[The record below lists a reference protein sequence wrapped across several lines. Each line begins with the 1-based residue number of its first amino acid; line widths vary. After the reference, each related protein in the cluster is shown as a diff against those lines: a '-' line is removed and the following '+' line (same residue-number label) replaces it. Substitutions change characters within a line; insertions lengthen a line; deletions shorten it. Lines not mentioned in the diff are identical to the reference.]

1 MIRPHAV
8 AKPDLVS
15 IDWVPPRKLSVGK
28 LCRRY
33 TPSTLEVPTQAV
45 GPLPR
50 RLGLYWAG
58 RLLGASQELEDGVG
72 PVGPGLA
79 WPSPRPDVRQFS
91 EVC

>member
-33 TPSTLEVPTQAV
+33 TPSTLEVPTRAV
-45 GPLPR
+45 GSLPR

-58 RLLGASQELEDGVG
+58 RRLEVSQVLENDVG
-72 PVGPGLA
+72 PVGPGRA
-79 WPSPRPDVRQFS
+79 WPSPRHDARQFS
-91 EVC
+91 KVC